1 MCCTGQSACPR
12 QAKNYVALQF
22 MACLVSLGFFTS
34 ATLNFLTVGHTH
46 EDIDQLFALMVQ
58 WILRKHNWQTPEEL
72 MEFLQEN
79 MQGHFVHRGEEFKV
93 SPLQG
98 VRYFEGWMA
107 PLQQHL
113 EGAFQT
119 RFGIEAPHSFACKLR
134 RDLSQSE
141 ASRRD
146 ILPADGV
153 PGVPGVPGRPKTLAS
168 PHGPPSPNDVMVCVK
183 AFMRSKDVQQAPV
196 MVVAER
202 QKDALRPGGPNSFYP
217 LREPSETALTHM
229 LQLAALCEEEF
240 NMPRAAEALRSQAVG
255 PRVYRVPR
263 DHWLPPPIDR
273 RQPLPGQG
281 SNPYFPHLPET
292 SWHLLVKPAHRVG
305 MQGKRRSIEPVG
317 PT

>member
-1 MCCTGQSACPR
+1 
-12 QAKNYVALQF
+12 

-34 ATLNFLTVGHTH
+34 VTLNFLTVGHTH

-93 SPLQG
+93 SPLMG
-98 VRYFEGWMA
+98 VRFFEGWIA

-134 RDLSQSE
+134 RDLSQAE

-146 ILPADGV
+146 TLAAHGV
-153 PGVPGVPGRPKTLAS
+153 PGVPGEPGKPKTPAT
-168 PHGPPSPNDVMVCVK
+168 PHWPPSPNDVMVCVK
-183 AFMRSKDVQQAPV
+183 ALMRSKDLQQAPV
-196 MVVAER
+196 RVIAER
-202 QKDALRPGGPNSFYP
+202 QKDLLRPDGPHTFYP
-217 LREPSETALTHM
+217 LKEPSATALTHM
-229 LQLAALCEEEF
+229 LQLADLCGTEF
-240 NMPRAAEALRSQAVG
+240 NMPRAAEALKNQATG
-255 PRVYRVPR
+255 PRVYRLPR
-263 DHWLPPPIDR
+263 DNWLPQPADR
-273 RQPLPGQG
+273 RQPIPGSG
-281 SNPYFPHLPET
+281 SNPYFSHLPET
-292 SWHLLVKPAHRVG
+292 SWHLLVKPAHRPG
-305 MQGKRRSIEPVG
+305 MQGKRRGINPVD